1 MTPTVH
7 YLRLLPVLLLGMAG
21 LAVAAPPPLSLE
33 DMFALEYAE
42 DPRITPEGDRVV
54 YIRRSMD
61 RMTDRAQSA
70 LWVVAADGGG
80 HRPLVTGFESV
91 SMPRWSPNGDRL
103 AWIGKLDGETALWV
117 RWMDSGQAAPISRLE
132 APPGGLSWAPDGSQI
147 AFTMHVPEQAAP
159 LAALPPKPP
168 GADWADPVKV
178 IDTMVYRADGRGF
191 LESGYSHVFVVPAEG
206 GTPRQLTSGPFN
218 HMGEPSW
225 LPNSRSLVISA
236 NRRADW
242 EHERLDS
249 DLFIVTLEENSIRQ
263 LTTRFGPDR
272 SPAVAPDGRRV
283 AYTGFDD
290 DRLGHHTERLYLLDR
305 STGQITVLT
314 PDLDA
319 SVRQPVWDSRGR
331 GIYFLY
337 DKEGR
342 THLARLDLTTS
353 AIATLADDVGG
364 TYISRP
370 YASGSFTVAAW
381 GSFAYTMT
389 TPDFPADVASGDGR
403 RTRRLTRLN
412 DDVLPFRSLGRVES
426 FWTESLFDQR
436 DIQAWVMLPP
446 GFDPKKRWPMILE
459 IHGGPYA
466 NYGPRFSA
474 EMQLYAAAG
483 YIVVYANPRGSTS
496 YGAEF
501 AGMIDKNYPGE
512 DYDDLMSVVDAVVGR
527 GYVDPDRLFITGGSG
542 GGVLTA
548 WTIGKT
554 DRFRAAAVVK
564 PVINWSSF
572 VLTADNYP
580 FFFYR
585 YWFGAPP
592 WEEPENYWR
601 RSPLSLVG
609 NVTTPTM
616 VLSGED
622 DFRTPISEAEQYYQ
636 ALRLNK
642 VDSVLVRVP
651 GAAHNL
657 AARPTQLMAT
667 VANILAWFERYDDSP
682 PEAPALEPAPEPE
695 LEPAPEPELEPEP
708 EASDETEAPG
718 AGD

>member
-1 MTPTVH
+1 MTQTARR
-7 YLRLLPVLLLGMAG
+7 LCLLPLLWLG
-21 LAVAAPPPLSLE
+21 LATPAFADLPPLSLE
-33 DMFALEYAE
+33 DVFALEYAE

-54 YIRRSMD
+54 YIRRTMD

-70 LWVVAADGGG
+70 LWIVAADGGG
-80 HRPLVTGFESV
+80 HRPLVSDFESV

-103 AWIGKLDGETALWV
+103 AWVGKRDGETAIWV
-117 RWMDSGQAAPISRLE
+117 RWMDTGQTARLARLE
-132 APPGGLSWAPDGSQI
+132 GRPEGLSWAPDGSQL
-147 AFTMHVPEQAAP
+147 AYTMHVREEAPP
-159 LAALPPKPP
+159 LAKLPSKPP
-168 GADWADPVKV
+168 GAEWADPVTV

-191 LESGYSHVFVVPAEG
+191 LEKGYSHVFVVPADG

-218 HMGEPSW
+218 HTGEPSW
-225 LPNSRSLVISA
+225 LPNSGALVISA

-249 DLFIVTLEENSIRQ
+249 DLYMVTIEEPSIRQ

-305 STGQITVLT
+305 STGDITVLAA
-314 PDLDA
+314 DLDA
-319 SVRQPVWDSRGR
+319 SIRQPQWDSRGR

-342 THLARLDLTTS
+342 THLARLDLVTN
-353 AIATLADDVGG
+353 AIATLAEDVGG

-389 TPDFPADVASGDGR
+389 APDFPADVASGDGR

-412 DDVLPFRSLGRVES
+412 DDLLPFRSLGRVES
-426 FWTESLFDQR
+426 FWTESRFDQR
-436 DIQAWVMLPP
+436 DIQAWIVLPP
-446 GFDPKKRWPMILE
+446 GFDPGKRWPMILE

-501 AGMIDKNYPGE
+501 AGLIDKNYPGE

-548 WTIGKT
+548 WTVGKT

-592 WEEPENYWR
+592 WEEPEDYWR

-622 DFRTPISEAEQYYQ
+622 DFRTPMSEAEQYYQ

-651 GAAHNL
+651 GAAHNI

-667 VANILAWFERYDDSP
+667 VANILAWFERYDVPRPDGSGP
-682 PEAPALEPAPEPE
+682 APAVEPSAPSEPPEPE
-695 LEPAPEPELEPEP
+695 TEPPA
-708 EASDETEAPG
+708 